1 MTLAARIG
9 KTGAKKLLALD
20 GGGIRGAMS
29 VEILAAI
36 EAKLRAQR
44 IAEGVMQASDKFV
57 LADYFDYI
65 AGTSTGAIIASCLA
79 WGMSVDAIRAFYEE
93 NGEAMFDAES
103 IQRRFTLNKFS
114 DKKLAQKLQ
123 DVFREDDGRLATLAS
138 SKLHT
143 LLMMV
148 MRNATTDSPWWVC
161 NNPNAKYNR
170 PERRAADKQD
180 CNLDVPLWQLVR
192 ASTAAPVF
200 FPPEMVPFG
209 DKKFEFVDGGITPH
223 NNPAFQL
230 FLMATAAPYC
240 LKWPAGEDK
249 MLLVSVGT
257 GASPDTE
264 VSFLTRLLGKSVA
277 YQATHVPNNLMY
289 AMLNEQDMLCRVFG
303 KCLWGAKLDNE
314 VGDLIGASG
323 PAQPKLFTYMR
334 YNAELTRK
342 GLDGLGLKNI
352 EPEAVRKL
360 DAVENLKELQAI
372 GKAVANSSV
381 KIEHFSG
388 FIAEGKESG
397 SAA

>member
-9 KTGAKKLLALD
+9 KAGPKKLLALD
-20 GGGIRGAMS
+20 GGGIRGAMT
-29 VEILAAI
+29 VEILAEI
-36 EAKLRAQR
+36 ETKLRAQR
-44 IAEGVMQASDKFV
+44 ITEGHLRAGAKFV

-93 NGEAMFDAES
+93 NGEAMFDAAS
-103 IQRRFTLNKFS
+103 LQRRFTLNRYS
-114 DKKLAQKLQ
+114 DEKLAQKLQ
-123 DVFREDDGRLATLAS
+123 QEFREDDGSLATLGSA
-138 SKLHT
+138 KLQT

-161 NNPNAKYNR
+161 NNPHAKYNR
-170 PERRAADKQD
+170 PERRAPDKRD

-200 FPPEMVPFG
+200 FPPERVRLG
-209 DKKFEFVDGGITPH
+209 DKNFEFVDGGITPH

-240 LKWPAGEDK
+240 LNWPAGEDE

-264 VSFLTRLLGKSVA
+264 VSFLTRLLGKNVA
-277 YQATHVPNNLMY
+277 FQATHVPNNLMY

-303 KCLWGAKLDNE
+303 KCLSGAKLDNE
-314 VGDLIGASG
+314 VGDLIGAAG

-342 GLDGLGLKNI
+342 GLDALGLSGI
-352 EPEAVRKL
+352 EPETVRKL
-360 DAVENLKELQAI
+360 DAVENIKDLQTI
-372 GKAVANSSV
+372 GKAVAKRCV
-381 KIEHFSG
+381 KIEDFAG
-388 FIAEGKESG
+388 FIA
-397 SAA
+397 